1 MLQEAPPNSVI
12 FEIATPV
19 PWLAWTCRS
28 VSIYSG
34 FQKTKQ
40 EAFNICSSRI
50 KRKNLKKTNNFFIIL
65 LTDNHFLNKRPKE
78 MSGRKMEEI
87 STWWLKKPLKQWGG
101 RGGTKTKINCITS
114 DLNDRQNASLVV
126 WILKQLLLL
135 LLTVFN
141 CYYCYLFNNYFLTIT
156 ITILPASRT
165 NINIITPFAPV
176 ILYWILSFLVV

>member
-1 MLQEAPPNSVI
+1 MGGGGGE
-12 FEIATPV
+12 
-19 PWLAWTCRS
+19 
-28 VSIYSG
+28 
-34 FQKTKQ
+34 QKQ
-40 EAFNICSSRI
+40 
-50 KRKNLKKTNNFFIIL
+50 KN
-65 LTDNHFLNKRPKE
+65 
-78 MSGRKMEEI
+78 
-87 STWWLKKPLKQWGG
+87 
-101 RGGTKTKINCITS
+101 NCITS